1 MAAGTLL
8 HTTGLPPQATTDA
21 EMNIIR
27 WNPWTEL
34 DALQAELNRN
44 ARRSQTAATNAAN
57 AASTSTFLP
66 ATDIQ
71 ESESAY
77 EIAVDLPGVKLED
90 VRIEL
95 MGETLEIAGRRI
107 RDGEPRAEGFTRT
120 ERRFGAFSRSFR
132 LGKLVNEE
140 SIKAKME
147 GGVLTVTLP
156 KRAGAQPR
164 RIEILA

>member
-1 MAAGTLL
+1 MAAGALPS
-8 HTTGLPPQATTDA
+8 TTSLPPQATMEA

-34 DALQAELNRN
+34 DALQAELSRS
-44 ARRSQTAATNAAN
+44 ARRSPAGI
-57 AASTSTFLP
+57 AASTVSGGSFLP

-71 ESESAY
+71 ESETAY

-95 MGETLEIAGRRI
+95 LGETLEIAGRRV
-107 RDGEPRAEGFTRT
+107 RDGAPRAEGFART

-132 LGKLVNEE
+132 LGKLVDETG
-140 SIKAKME
+140 IKAKME
-147 GGVLTVTLP
+147 AGVLTVTLP
-156 KRAGAQPR
+156 KRAEAQPR
-164 RIEILA
+164 RIEIEA